1 MENHSDLILKG
12 YLTKDENS
20 VLIYSPSQTF
30 IPKLWNGVF
39 SIHWKMVGMKIVSK
53 KSSFPMFSKS
63 LLFCS
68 AEGRKS
74 YSLEYKR

>member
-1 MENHSDLILKG
+1 MENHSDLILEG

-53 KSSFPMFSKS
+53 KVVSNVLQISSFFVLWKEESHTVWKM
-63 LLFCS
+63 
-68 AEGRKS
+68 
-74 YSLEYKR
+74 